1 LIERDYRQEKIMPQ
15 SSAPRASTVVKT
27 AALLMAVPAL
37 LAPMKV
43 AAQQMAANAPNL
55 SRCDQMSATDPK
67 GAIACRVEALNKE
80 TAAARLRIQ
89 VAENNIDCAR
99 EVGELRAANPVATE
113 IARELVRVSGRPA
126 AEYGICRLRDGI
138 RAGLAAKR

>member
-1 LIERDYRQEKIMPQ
+1 MPQ

-43 AAQQMAANAPNL
+43 AAQQMAANTPNF

-67 GAIACRVEALNKE
+67 GAIACRVEVLKAAGIAADARGVAADARG
-80 TAAARLRIQ
+80 AAADKRIAAVDDSIACAKFLLGKRNEGVALDPTRL
-89 VAENNIDCAR
+89 NR
-99 EVGELRAANPVATE
+99 EKGCTY
-113 IARELVRVSGRPA
+113 ARELGMQ
-126 AEYGICRLRDGI
+126 
-138 RAGLAAKR
+138 